1 MKTFFRIQLVTL
13 LFFVYNSLL
22 FCQSKSDTSSKISI
36 KAKQKYSIYRSE
48 YTLKEADSLLA
59 KSEYSKAIWFYIN
72 LYPKYPKE
80 SVDRLRNIKSKVKD
94 FSDLY
99 KTSFRNFGMGDPEIS
114 KMVGDSLAFDND
126 KFMIKINSM
135 KSILKEIER

>member
-1 MKTFFRIQLVTL
+1 MKTFFRIQLVVL
-13 LFFVYNSLL
+13 LFLVYNSLL
-22 FCQSKSDTSSKISI
+22 FCQSRSDTSSQKSI
-36 KAKQKYSIYRSE
+36 KSKQKYSIYRSE
-48 YTLKEADSLLA
+48 YTLKEADSLVA

-80 SVDRLRNIKSKVKD
+80 SIDRLRNIKSKVKD

-99 KTSFRNFGMGDPEIS
+99 KTSFRNFAMGDPEVS

-126 KFMIKINSM
+126 KFMIKVNSS
-135 KSILKEIER
+135 KSILKEIEH